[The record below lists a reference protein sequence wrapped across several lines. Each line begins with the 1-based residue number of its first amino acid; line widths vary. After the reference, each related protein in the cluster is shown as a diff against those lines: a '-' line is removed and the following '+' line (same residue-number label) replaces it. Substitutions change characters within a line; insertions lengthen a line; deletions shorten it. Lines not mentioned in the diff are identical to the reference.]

1 MTTPAQRHTLGALMD
16 YLVAHEPKV
25 HYAQRRPMRSR
36 WITDYVELTRA
47 VQSGAGLT
55 IDCSESVTLLCKLAG
70 LDDPNGLRYD
80 GTGYTGTL
88 LDHLPHYTNPS
99 KANIGGLGVLGPGTG
114 EHVVMVRHPRDRPGL
129 FSPGPGGGPLD

>member
-55 IDCSESVTLLCKLAG
+55 MDCSESVTLLCKLAG
-70 LDDPNGLRYD
+70 LDDPNGLRYN
-80 GTGYTGTL
+80 GSGYTGTL
-88 LDHLPHYTNPS
+88 LDHLPHYTPPS
-99 KANIGGLGVLGPGTG
+99 KANISGLPVLAARAGAHTAI
-114 EHVVMVRHPRDRPGL
+114 GL
-129 FSPGPGGGPLD
+129 